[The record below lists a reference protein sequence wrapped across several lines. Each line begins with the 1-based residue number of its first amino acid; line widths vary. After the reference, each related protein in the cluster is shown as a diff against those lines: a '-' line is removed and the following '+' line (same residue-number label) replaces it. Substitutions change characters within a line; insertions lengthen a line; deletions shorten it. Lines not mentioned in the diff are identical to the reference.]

1 MIDIAF
7 SSFFMKE
14 TEAYPVDTGIVEV
27 PNDLV
32 LQARKLIRRLDDIKY
47 YSDRLSLSE
56 NDGERRYT
64 PDISSVRHTSSV
76 VFEKTILGRDQDKEK
91 IIDKLLSSEA
101 GNHVSVM
108 PIVGMGGVGKT
119 TLAQLVYNS
128 PRVRQSFEK
137 HAWVCVSENFD
148 IKTMTRNIITSLTS
162 VQCMKY
168 MTEWSEWPGTDAG
181 GFPCL
186 NTLSISFCLKMI
198 SLPLGPFQ
206 SLITLNLRWCDRLPR
221 LPESPSLRKIE
232 IGYCPALTE
241 IATLPSLLVLIVKV
255 CSGLRELPTL
265 PSLLE
270 LDIFDCPSL
279 ISIGSAFSSP
289 IVSPVCCFPKLT
301 TLNLEQCP
309 NLCAVGSVPALT
321 TLNLKSGL
329 SDKLMYSPLNDFPS
343 LQCLNIDDSEFTCLP
358 IKQQSLPSI
367 TRLCINKCP
376 NLQNCDGLASLT
388 SLEHLEVGE
397 CPKLPIDDL
406 LPPQLKIP
414 IVEDNEH
421 GM

>member
-1 MIDIAF
+1 MLGLFASLSVGRAWEKLSSFMRVFATSSLVPSSSTATYDNDLEELRKLERTMYRIRAMLDDAEEHWNIREESAKLRLKELKELAYDIEDVVDEYEYEVLRYTSLTAEYQTYMIDIAF

-162 VQCMKY
+162 VQC
-168 MTEWSEWPGTDAG
+168 
-181 GFPCL
+181 
-186 NTLSISFCLKMI
+186 
-198 SLPLGPFQ
+198 
-206 SLITLNLRWCDRLPR
+206 
-221 LPESPSLRKIE
+221 
-232 IGYCPALTE
+232 
-241 IATLPSLLVLIVKV
+241 
-255 CSGLRELPTL
+255 
-265 PSLLE
+265 
-270 LDIFDCPSL
+270 
-279 ISIGSAFSSP
+279 
-289 IVSPVCCFPKLT
+289 
-301 TLNLEQCP
+301 
-309 NLCAVGSVPALT
+309 
-321 TLNLKSGL
+321 
-329 SDKLMYSPLNDFPS
+329 
-343 LQCLNIDDSEFTCLP
+343 
-358 IKQQSLPSI
+358 
-367 TRLCINKCP
+367 
-376 NLQNCDGLASLT
+376 
-388 SLEHLEVGE
+388 
-397 CPKLPIDDL
+397 
-406 LPPQLKIP
+406 
-414 IVEDNEH
+414 
-421 GM
+421 